1 VSNRA
6 IQWIKNSQYGGE
18 VKGHEMEKAR
28 KNRTYDIII
37 IGGGI
42 MGSATAYYL
51 LKNDCRLKVAVVERD
66 PTYTYAST
74 TLSMANIRIQFSL
87 KENVQVSQ
95 YAFEALDRF
104 EEEMA
109 IDDERPNIAFRREGN
124 LFLVDEE
131 GRSVA
136 EKALALQKSLG
147 CPVEWWSPKEI
158 MERFPLYEASPF
170 LGGPSAL
177 RTDTWMPM
185 RSSWVTRPRLGPWG
199 LRSSPM
205 RRLGY

>member
-1 VSNRA
+1 
-6 IQWIKNSQYGGE
+6 
-18 VKGHEMEKAR
+18 MEKAQE
-28 KNRTYDIII
+28 NEIYDVIL

-51 LKNDCRLKVAVVERD
+51 VKNDRKLKVAVVEKD
-66 PTYTYAST
+66 LTYTYAST

-87 KENVQVSQ
+87 KENIQISQ

-109 IDDERPNIAFRREGN
+109 VNDDRPNITFRREGN

-136 EKALALQKSLG
+136 EKAFELQQSLG
-147 CPVEWWSPKEI
+147 CPIEWWSQKNDGT
-158 MERFPLYEASPF
+158 L
-170 LGGPSAL
+170 
-177 RTDTWMPM
+177 
-185 RSSWVTRPRLGPWG
+185 SSL
-199 LRSSPM
+199 
-205 RRLGY
+205 